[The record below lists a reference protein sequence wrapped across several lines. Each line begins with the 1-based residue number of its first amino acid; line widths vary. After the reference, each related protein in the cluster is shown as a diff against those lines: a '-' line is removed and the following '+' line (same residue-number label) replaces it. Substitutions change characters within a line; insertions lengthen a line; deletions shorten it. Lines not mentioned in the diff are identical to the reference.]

1 MNVLEVV
8 MCPHAM
14 CCPYL
19 MECRLSLLYLFL
31 SLTTPA
37 PSTCKSV
44 LSIYLMDYYLTFKI
58 DEEYSVFLSSF
69 VPKTPT
75 LVLVLCYVSYYSKHI
90 HIKKKSH
97 SFVWVHAFLP
107 LDQNSWEQ
115 VLCIVVVA
123 IPWTSYIQ
131 ITQKSLIYTHINIG
145 IIYFQHFKHDFE
157 KTCTT
162 LIHKLENKA

>member
-90 HIKKKSH
+90 HIKKKIT
-97 SFVWVHAFLP
+97 FLCMDSCLSP
-107 LDQNSWEQ
+107 IRPKFLRASTVYRSCRNPVD
-115 VLCIVVVA
+115 
-123 IPWTSYIQ
+123 
-131 ITQKSLIYTHINIG
+131 
-145 IIYFQHFKHDFE
+145 
-157 KTCTT
+157 
-162 LIHKLENKA
+162 